1 MIHLVERYI
10 GGSHSTV
17 VDMTKM
23 PGGEL
28 HPKLGEIEG
37 ISFLI
42 VADTTSAEDLFA
54 LLVTHNAVKRNAP
67 GYPIDLRIG
76 YVPYARQD
84 RVPNEGEALSIEAMA
99 DFINMM
105 NFRTVEIADPHSDVT
120 TALIKNCVVLTQEE
134 IIKDH
139 LMHLDFGGRSGQQK
153 FKLNPTEWVLV
164 CPDAGAIKKIDKLQK
179 NIPFAGVVYMDKD
192 RDTVTGK
199 ISRTFPRMFA
209 IGGLQ
214 APIEE
219 LKGKK
224 LLVVDDICDG
234 GYTFIQIAA
243 GLKQYEPASL
253 RLFITHGIF
262 SKGTKCLIDAG
273 YDRIYTTNAYGLS
286 NFNID
291 NWGDAFGDASEQEI
305 TDTNVIRFRAIQA
318 I

>member
-10 GGSHSTV
+10 GGSHSSV
-17 VDMTKM
+17 VEMTKM

-42 VADTTSAEDLFA
+42 VADTRNSDDLFA
-54 LLVTHNAVKRNAP
+54 LLMTHNAVKRNAP

-84 RVPNEGEALSIEAMA
+84 RIPNEGEALSIEGMA

-105 NFRTVEIADPHSDVT
+105 GFRTVEIADPHSDVT
-120 TALIKNCVVLTQEE
+120 SALIKNCVVLTQEE
-134 IIKDH
+134 IIKDN
-139 LMHLDFGGRSGQQK
+139 LLILDFGGRDGQQK

-179 NIPFAGVVYMDKD
+179 SSMFAGIVYMDKD
-192 RDTVTGK
+192 RDTATGK
-199 ISRTFPRMFA
+199 ITRTFPRMFVQD
-209 IGGLQ
+209 GKHT
-214 APIEE
+214 PIEE

-253 RLFITHGIF
+253 QLFITHGIF

-273 YDRIYTTNAYGLS
+273 YDRIYTTNAYGLAD
-286 NFNID
+286 FNIC
-291 NWGDAFGDASEQEI
+291 NWGNVVDDDAEKEI
-305 TDTNVIRFRAIQA
+305 AETNVIRFRAIQA